1 MIVAELLLAREMI
14 AMHILNI
21 EQGSAEWL
29 SARCGIIT
37 MSELECLL
45 VSGKGAEGFGVA
57 AYTYMDQLIGERITG
72 EAAELPFSTR
82 ATERGHEYE
91 IKARELYEAR
101 EEVKTTQAG
110 IILNH
115 GCGYSPD
122 SLVGTDGLTEIK
134 SKLPKFQVAVIL
146 GDEVPKEHVAQCQ
159 GGLWVSDREWI
170 DFISYWPGM
179 PMFVKR
185 MYRDEAM
192 IRKIAER
199 VKTFYGLMDA
209 RMERVLASA

>member
-1 MIVAELLLAREMI
+1 MQVITD
-14 AMHILNI
+14 I
-21 EQGSAEWL
+21 EQGSIEWL
-29 SARCGIIT
+29 NIRLGILT

-45 VSGKGAEGFGVA
+45 VAGKGEAGFGVA
-57 AYTYMDQLIGERITG
+57 AFTYMDQLIGERITG
-72 EAAELPFSTR
+72 EAAEIPFQTK
-82 ATERGHEYE
+82 ATLRGHEYE
-91 IKARELYEAR
+91 IIARALYEAR
-101 EEVKTTQAG
+101 EEVKTDQAA

-122 SLVGTDGLTEIK
+122 SLVGADGLTEIK

-146 GDEVPKEHVAQCQ
+146 NGEVPKEHVAQCQ
-159 GGLWVSDREWI
+159 GGLFVSEREWI

-192 IRKIAER
+192 ILKIAER
-199 VKTFYGLMDA
+199 VKTFYELMDA